1 MRSLTVLSRF
11 GLVSKYIM
19 RFLISLLY
27 VEVTISMEVC
37 KFSLWIAKNELHAN
51 AKTKEIELESNN
63 FKIVEVQL
71 FCATDSPS

>member
-1 MRSLTVLSRF
+1 MRSLTVFRRF

-51 AKTKEIELESNN
+51 AAEKKSNI
-63 FKIVEVQL
+63 KIKAL
-71 FCATDSPS
+71 SFSSAKAKLL